1 MLQKRENV
9 VAKAK
14 ADSDE
19 LIAPHASHGIARAT
33 NVLALMLV
41 KDMKQVDAIDMLSRA
56 GYKPMEIAGLLGT
69 SSNSVSVAIYQSK
82 SKRKPKKGGRG

>member
-1 MLQKRENV
+1 M
-9 VAKAK
+9 AKAK

-69 SSNSVSVAIYQSK
+69 SSNTVSVAIYQSK
-82 SKRKPKKGGRG
+82 SRRKPKKGGRG